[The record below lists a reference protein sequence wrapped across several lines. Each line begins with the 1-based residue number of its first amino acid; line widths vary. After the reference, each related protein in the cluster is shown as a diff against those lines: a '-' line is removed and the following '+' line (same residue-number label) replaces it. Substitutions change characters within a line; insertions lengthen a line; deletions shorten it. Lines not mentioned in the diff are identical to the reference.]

1 MATRT
6 KLYNSPI
13 GGLMLGADDEG
24 LCLCRWVDSNNR
36 VDSNNPGIVEQSADV
51 CPNSQD
57 AGTASYSI
65 LEQTA
70 RELDEYFSGSRTT
83 FDIRLHP
90 QGTEFQQKVWQ
101 ALARIEYGT
110 TMSYTELARVVG
122 NIKAVRAVAQACRRN
137 PLAVV
142 VACHRVIGAGGQL
155 TGYAG
160 GIRRKEW
167 LLQMEQN
174 RNS

>member
-6 KLYNSPI
+6 KLYRTPI
-13 GGLMLGADDEG
+13 GGLMLAADEEG
-24 LCLCRWVDSNNR
+24 LCLCRWVDC
-36 VDSNNPGIVEQSADV
+36 DNPEIVEQSAEG
-51 CPNSQD
+51 CPNSHD
-57 AGTASYSI
+57 ARTASYSI

-70 RELDEYFSGSRTT
+70 HELDEYFSGSRIT

-101 ALARIEYGT
+101 ALDRIEYGT
-110 TMSYTELARVVG
+110 TMSYSELAQEIG

-167 LLQMEQN
+167 LLQMEHN